1 MIPALEQILKRGGQ
15 LGLKEVVIGMSHRGR
30 LNVLANLMGKPF
42 SAIFSEFQGNPAN
55 PGDVQGSGDV
65 KYHLGTSADRDFDG
79 NTIHLSLTAN
89 PSHLEAVNP
98 VVIGKVRAKQ
108 MQRGFVK
115 REETRREV
123 MGLLLRRCRIRR
135 PGSGGRDARPLRA
148 QGYRVGGIHFVVN
161 NQIGFTTN
169 PANSRSGCCS
179 GVAKIEAPI
188 FHVVA
193 TTQAVVHVARAS
205 PPNSA
210 GVQEGHRR
218 RHVLLPALRPQRG
231 R

>member
-1 MIPALEQILKRGGQ
+1 M
-15 LGLKEVVIGMSHRGR
+15 
-30 LNVLANLMGKPF
+30 
-42 SAIFSEFQGNPAN
+42 
-55 PGDVQGSGDV
+55 
-65 KYHLGTSADRDFDG
+65 
-79 NTIHLSLTAN
+79 
-89 PSHLEAVNP
+89 
-98 VVIGKVRAKQ
+98 VIGKVRAKQ

-123 MGLLLRRCRIRR
+123 MGLLLH
-135 PGSGGRDARPLRA
+135 GDAAFAGQGLVA
-148 QGYRVGGIHFVVN
+148 ETLDLSELKGYRVGGTIHFIVN

-169 PANSRSGCCS
+169 PANSRLGPYCS
-179 GVAKIEAPI
+179 DVAKTSRRRSSMNGDDLE
-188 FHVVA
+188 
-193 TTQAVVHVARAS
+193 AVVHVARAS